1 MAACRHE
8 ELVVPV
14 AEGEGGEV
22 RVLVHTPAHLAP
34 GVPRPALVYA
44 HGGAVLAGSA
54 ELYTAPMALLAL
66 RTGIPV
72 YNVDYRCT
80 GPTIMATTSASSARI
95 FDQHITQIKETRL

>member
-1 MAACRHE
+1 MP
-8 ELVVPV
+8 VV
-14 AEGEGGEV
+14 EGEGGEV

-34 GVPRPALVYA
+34 GVARPALVYA

-66 RTGIPV
+66 HTGVPV

-80 GPTIMATTSASSARI
+80 GPASMQSP
-95 FDQHITQIKETRL
+95 LL